1 MEERLSLAN
10 GAAAVNS
17 PVMLVGQNGTGKELM
32 ARAIHAASPRR
43 DKAFVVVHCRG
54 VAEPDLE
61 ASIFGD
67 PADPSSGALQHTSGG
82 TLFLEDIGELPV
94 RLQARLVNEVR
105 LHAHETTQADNA
117 RRVDARLI
125 CTTGT
130 DLKPAIASGQFRQ
143 DLYYQIHVMPI
154 EVPPLGRRRED
165 IPLLVSHFLE
175 QATEQTGK
183 HRIYTPKAIELL
195 ATKDWPG
202 NVRQL
207 FELVKRNVALTHEEV
222 ITEEHVRESLG
233 DEASVPGYDEAREQ
247 FSREYLVENLQRTSG
262 NVAEAARLA
271 KRNRSDFYNLL
282 ARFRLNAADFKNAG
296 PEVQTVKPGSQ
307 FSPPR

>member
-1 MEERLSLAN
+1 
-10 GAAAVNS
+10 
-17 PVMLVGQNGTGKELM
+17 MLVGQNGTGKELM

-43 DKAFVVVHCRG
+43 DKAFVALHCRG
-54 VAEPDLE
+54 ASESELE

-67 PADPSSGALQHTSGG
+67 PADTSSGALQQTNGG
-82 TLFLEDIGELPV
+82 TLFLEEVGELPV

-117 RRVDARLI
+117 KRLDVRLI
-125 CTTGT
+125 CTTSS

-143 DLYYQIHVMPI
+143 DLYYQIHMMAI

-222 ITEEHVRESLG
+222 ITEDHVRESLG
-233 DEASVPGYDEAREQ
+233 DETPTVPGYDEAREQ

-282 ARFRLNAADFKNAG
+282 ARFRLNAADFKNTG
-296 PEVQTVKPGSQ
+296 PEVQTVKPAPQLS
-307 FSPPR
+307 SPR